1 MLLTLSLSG
10 MKQNTSISSCLPF
23 LCYSHVSTCLQWA
36 TLVSLLSSS
45 LLMPDNSKKKDTEIH
60 AHLGIMFPY
69 FWTFKTCHG
78 ARQVQTL
85 SQLTDTPI
93 RCNIA
98 PTFTFGLC
106 SASLLKSKFLS
117 LISSYSCLISLLYLI
132 LEYKRNLMVFR
143 LFIISHYYLITQVQW
158 FRARKIWFFQPQ
170 EFWCSKCWK
179 SAVLNSDFKASNQM
193 EEFFQVMVKVFN
205 FCLGRSKLKKHKNN
219 WI

>member
-1 MLLTLSLSG
+1 MLLTLSLSE
-10 MKQNTSISSCLPF
+10 MKQNTSISLPF
-23 LCYSHVSTCLQWA
+23 LCYCHGSTCLQWD

-45 LLMPDNSKKKDTEIH
+45 LLMPDNSNKKDTEIH

-93 RCNIA
+93 QCNIA

-106 SASLLKSKFLS
+106 SASLLKPKFLS
-117 LISSYSCLISLLYLI
+117 PISSYSCLISLLYLI

-143 LFIISHYYLITQVQW
+143 LLIISHYYLITQVHW
-158 FRARKIWFFQPQ
+158 FRARKIWFLQPQ
-170 EFWCSKCWK
+170 EFLCSKCWK
-179 SAVLNSDFKASNQM
+179 SAVRSSDLKASNEM
-193 EEFFQVMVKVFN
+193 EEFCQVMVKVFN
-205 FCLGRSKLKKHKNN
+205 FPLGRSKLKKHKNN